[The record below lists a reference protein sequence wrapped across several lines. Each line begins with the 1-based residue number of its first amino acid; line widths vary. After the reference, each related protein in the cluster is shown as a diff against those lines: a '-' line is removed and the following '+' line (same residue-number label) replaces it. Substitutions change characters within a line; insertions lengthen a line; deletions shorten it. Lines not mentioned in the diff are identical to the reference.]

1 MKTKKKEILK
11 RLAQARVELKKG
23 DNEAVNDILIDL
35 NIKILILD
43 GYCNLFLGI
52 LYNTYMKDYEDA
64 LLLALVIL
72 LILQILYYEKWKKN
86 KIK

>member
-1 MKTKKKEILK
+1 MKTSTKLTI
-11 RLAQARVELKKG
+11 
-23 DNEAVNDILIDL
+23 AV
-35 NIKILILD
+35 
-43 GYCNLFLGI
+43 LFLGI

>member
-35 NIKILILD
+35 NIKIENHL
-43 GYCNLFLGI
+43 
-52 LYNTYMKDYEDA
+52 
-64 LLLALVIL
+64 
-72 LILQILYYEKWKKN
+72 
-86 KIK
+86 